1 MGDILSSPSLR
12 TVLAVKAALAA
23 LGACGGLD
31 GCARSG
37 VRVMKGR
44 HPMAK
49 FTNLRVW
56 HQSREL
62 LRLVSAATAD
72 MRAEGDLKSQ
82 MRRAAISVASNI
94 AEGAERPD
102 REFRRFLTIA
112 LGSNAEVEAQATIAA
127 DLGCLDQATADAI
140 LEKTDHIGRMIR
152 SLMNKMAPVG

>member
-1 MGDILSSPSLR
+1 
-12 TVLAVKAALAA
+12 
-23 LGACGGLD
+23 
-31 GCARSG
+31 
-37 VRVMKGR
+37 
-44 HPMAK
+44 MAK

-102 REFRRFLTIA
+102 REFRRFLTI
-112 LGSNAEVEAQATIAA
+112 VQARDKPSPSFGVTPHWGVTSRCAGFPHSPR
-127 DLGCLDQATADAI
+127 LQ
-140 LEKTDHIGRMIR
+140 RR
-152 SLMNKMAPVG
+152 SRSPGHHRR

>member
-1 MGDILSSPSLR
+1 
-12 TVLAVKAALAA
+12 VLAVKAALAA

-31 GCARSG
+31 CCARTG
-37 VRVMKGR
+37 VRVLKGR

-56 HQSREL
+56 HHSREL

-127 DLGCLDQATADAI
+127 DLGCIDQATATRIIDCS
-140 LEKTDHIGRMIR
+140 DHIGRMLNR
-152 SLMNKMAPVG
+152 LMGSMVSSD